1 MNMTFRPDRTPPE
14 GIDLDAAFAELR
26 DVESPP
32 RPAFME
38 SLMADALAEMPAEA
52 PTPSRRRRG
61 GARVILAAIGGWIGG
76 ATLAGATVAGL
87 TVGYLDPAGLSPRLS
102 GGDVAYATDN
112 QLAEPLLAF
121 AEEAGL

>member
-1 MNMTFRPDRTPPE
+1 MNMTYRPDRTPPE

-26 DVESPP
+26 AAETPP

-38 SLMADALAEMPAEA
+38 SLMADALAEMPSPA
-52 PTPSRRRRG
+52 PAQPRRR

-87 TVGYLDPAGLSPRLS
+87 TVGYLDPAGLTPRLS
-102 GGDVAYATDN
+102 GDDIAYATDE